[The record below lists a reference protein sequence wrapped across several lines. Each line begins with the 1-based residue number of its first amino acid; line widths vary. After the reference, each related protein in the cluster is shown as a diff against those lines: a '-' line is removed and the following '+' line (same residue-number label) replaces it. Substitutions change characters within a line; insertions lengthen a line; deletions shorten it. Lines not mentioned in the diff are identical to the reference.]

1 MEARGVH
8 LRGLGFVVQHD
19 EGPRLVFRYDKTPD
33 SADGTIFT
41 SMADAD
47 FAKLFCA
54 KKSLRDGLV
63 ELQLEDALF
72 VSCPTSEV
80 PAADAGDVF
89 WGDDDEAVA
98 DDCVPERRLKFFDVC
113 ALMLAAAPD
122 KTGADAFGHG
132 RRAEPGQEL
141 RDARDARV
149 ARARFNRWV
158 AVCGRLARPRD
169 GSSDESDD
177 PRGRSDGS
185 ESSGGDGGDGS
196 PARRSGDRFGADPA
210 QATRRAAAPPAAP
223 VLRALRGAAA
233 LRRREGRP
241 RGPAQVRHA
250 AAPPAARRGGADG
263 VLPRARGVDGA
274 APVAGLPPRAAP
286 GGVEEGAP
294 SPSSVRLGHA
304 VDDAP
309 AVPDGGDELRRRRA
323 LAVLAAFGPA
333 RRLGDALD
341 DLERQRVPDATKTV
355 LRLLTSGHLRELH
368 TYVLRIDG
376 APPPGLEAAANAAV
390 APGAGFRLSL
400 DDRDDDSLH
409 GRQPRPAAGDAGAP
423 HHLRLL
429 HIFRALSPYF
439 DGHHALAT
447 PKKDEKIIPVIMGM
461 ATGNPPYRASQQQA
475 LAIAESCPEC
485 NSIKPVLARIYGNS
499 RIDYRFMAVPDF
511 TPEQKLEGDE
521 NFFDKDL
528 MFKMPVEKRLDMFRE
543 KSVPLVTKLIKTLG
557 LWRGVDRSLIGFMG
571 CAAAMNGF
579 RVANDFAMSHPGKMA
594 LMVCVEISSVHT
606 TFDDNVN
613 DAILHAIF
621 ADGCAAAVISAEKP
635 GSAAAKGKFG
645 IVDTHGWLMEGTED
659 GITLSINE
667 NGISCILSKYLPQYI
682 AKNMAGYVD
691 SFLGM
696 HGLQKTDMDF
706 WAIHPGGRRIIE
718 EAQNGLGLSEEQA
731 NVMFVLELILNDHKK
746 ALAKGER
753 GLKQGIAFSFSPG
766 VGAEGIL
773 INVM

>member
-1 MEARGVH
+1 M
-8 LRGLGFVVQHD
+8 
-19 EGPRLVFRYDKTPD
+19 
-33 SADGTIFT
+33 SAI
-41 SMADAD
+41 S
-47 FAKLFCA
+47 
-54 KKSLRDGLV
+54 
-63 ELQLEDALF
+63 ELPFE
-72 VSCPTSEV
+72 
-80 PAADAGDVF
+80 
-89 WGDDDEAVA
+89 
-98 DDCVPERRLKFFDVC
+98 
-113 ALMLAAAPD
+113 
-122 KTGADAFGHG
+122 
-132 RRAEPGQEL
+132 
-141 RDARDARV
+141 
-149 ARARFNRWV
+149 
-158 AVCGRLARPRD
+158 
-169 GSSDESDD
+169 
-177 PRGRSDGS
+177 
-185 ESSGGDGGDGS
+185 
-196 PARRSGDRFGADPA
+196 
-210 QATRRAAAPPAAP
+210 
-223 VLRALRGAAA
+223 
-233 LRRREGRP
+233 
-241 RGPAQVRHA
+241 AQVL
-250 AAPPAARRGGADG
+250 GGAC
-263 VLPRARGVDGA
+263 V
-274 APVAGLPPRAAP
+274 
-286 GGVEEGAP
+286 
-294 SPSSVRLGHA
+294 
-304 VDDAP
+304 
-309 AVPDGGDELRRRRA
+309 
-323 LAVLAAFGPA
+323 VLATM
-333 RRLGDALD
+333 LI
-341 DLERQRVPDATKTV
+341 VTM
-355 LRLLTSGHLRELH
+355 
-368 TYVLRIDG
+368 
-376 APPPGLEAAANAAV
+376 
-390 APGAGFRLSL
+390 
-400 DDRDDDSLH
+400 
-409 GRQPRPAAGDAGAP
+409 
-423 HHLRLL
+423 
-429 HIFRALSPYF
+429 
-439 DGHHALAT
+439 AT

-543 KSVPLVTKLIKTLG
+543 KSVPLVTKVCKDAMADAGIDVEQIGKLVVVSSTGFLGPGLDAELIKTLG

-621 ADGCAAAVISAEKP
+621 ADGCAAAVISGEKP

-731 NVMFVLELILNDHKK
+731 KYSWTVLSQYGNMLSPSVMFVLELILNDHKK

>member
-98 DDCVPERRLKFFDVC
+98 DECVPERRLKFFDVVWAVTGAAPGARDDAGAAAVSLESLAAAVRDVAAALRHEERRCGYVSAQC

-122 KTGADAFGHG
+122 RTGADAFAAMVDASSLA
-132 RRAEPGQEL
+132 REL
-141 RDARDARV
+141 RDAFDGAAADRRV
-149 ARARFNRWV
+149 RARFNRWV

-185 ESSGGDGGDGS
+185 ASSDGGDGGDAS
-196 PARRSGDRFGADPA
+196 PERGRSGDRFGADPA
-210 QATRRAAAPPAAP
+210 QATRRA
-223 VLRALRGAAA
+223 
-233 LRRREGRP
+233 RRRRRRRRSYAPYEALLLFDDAKTVLADLPKSVTPQLRQLL
-241 RGPAQVRHA
+241 AA
-250 AAPPAARRGGADG
+250 AAPTASFHALAAST
-263 VLPRARGVDGA
+263 
-274 APVAGLPPRAAP
+274 GLPLSRVYRLARHL
-286 GGVEEGAP
+286 VEWKKARVVTVVR
-294 SPSSVRLGHA
+294 SDSVYA
-304 VDDAP
+304 VDDRAP

-439 DGHHALAT
+439 DGHHALVEMMWRENLKHGEIHA
-447 PKKDEKIIPVIMGM
+447 
-461 ATGNPPYRASQQQA
+461 A
-475 LAIAESCPEC
+475 L
-485 NSIKPVLARIYGNS
+485 
-499 RIDYRFMAVPDF
+499 
-511 TPEQKLEGDE
+511 T
-521 NFFDKDL
+521 
-528 MFKMPVEKRLDMFRE
+528 
-543 KSVPLVTKLIKTLG
+543 
-557 LWRGVDRSLIGFMG
+557 
-571 CAAAMNGF
+571 
-579 RVANDFAMSHPGKMA
+579 
-594 LMVCVEISSVHT
+594 
-606 TFDDNVN
+606 
-613 DAILHAIF
+613 
-621 ADGCAAAVISAEKP
+621 
-635 GSAAAKGKFG
+635 
-645 IVDTHGWLMEGTED
+645 
-659 GITLSINE
+659 
-667 NGISCILSKYLPQYI
+667 
-682 AKNMAGYVD
+682 
-691 SFLGM
+691 
-696 HGLQKTDMDF
+696 
-706 WAIHPGGRRIIE
+706 
-718 EAQNGLGLSEEQA
+718 
-731 NVMFVLELILNDHKK
+731 
-746 ALAKGER
+746 
-753 GLKQGIAFSFSPG
+753 AFSDL
-766 VGAEGIL
+766 V
-773 INVM
+773 VTVQR